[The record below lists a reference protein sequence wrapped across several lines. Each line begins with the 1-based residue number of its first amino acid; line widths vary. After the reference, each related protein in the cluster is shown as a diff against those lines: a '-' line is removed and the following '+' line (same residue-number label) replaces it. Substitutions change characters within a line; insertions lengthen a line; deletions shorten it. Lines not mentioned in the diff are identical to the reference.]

1 MNIASYTYQSPSTT
15 AIQVG
20 RLDPSSV
27 KESEKPQEN
36 TEKNNNDMLT
46 SSTNETQQNAQSFLA
61 TQVTDVKPTV
71 SSQNSL
77 DLYA

>member
-1 MNIASYTYQSPSTT
+1 MNVASYTYQSPSTT
-15 AIQVG
+15 PIQAG
-20 RLDPSSV
+20 RLDPNSV

-36 TEKNNNDMLT
+36 TEQNNTDLLT
-46 SSTNETQQNAQSFLA
+46 RSTNETLQKAQDFQA